1 MISSVGTSNAA
12 SVALIRRKELN
23 LSFLE
28 AGQGTPVVLL
38 HGIPGSALTWA
49 AVGERL
55 AREYR
60 VVIPDLLGF
69 GRSDPPSGD
78 YYLEAQAHRVRE
90 LLERLGIAELV
101 LGGHDFGGP
110 VALTLRRLYPEL
122 RIRALILSATN
133 LFTDT
138 YVPPPLRLARIPLLG
153 TALFRLLAGTRSGL
167 RLMHRG
173 AAVQKREVPWRAFE
187 RHLTA
192 SGVDLTWRIFHRSL
206 AHLET
211 NYRAVEALLPELG
224 VPTLIL
230 WGDCDPF
237 FAVSVGERSHRA
249 IPNSV
254 FRVFP
259 ETGHFVPE
267 EQPGR
272 VADEIRSFLAS
283 V

>member
-1 MISSVGTSNAA
+1 MTSSTPLRSAA
-12 SVALIRRKELN
+12 GMALTCRKELG

-38 HGIPGSALTWA
+38 HGIPGSALAWA

-55 AREYR
+55 AGEYR
-60 VVIPDLLGF
+60 LVIPDLLGF
-69 GRSDPPSGD
+69 GRSDPPGGD
-78 YYLEAQAHRVRE
+78 YYMEAQAHRVRG

-110 VALTLRRLYPEL
+110 VALTLRRLYPDL

-153 TALFRLLAGTRSGL
+153 TLLFRLLGGNRWGL
-167 RLMHRG
+167 RLMYE
-173 AAVQKREVPWRAFE
+173 AATVQKREVPWKRF
-187 RHLTA
+187 RHHLTV
-192 SGVDLTWRIFHRSL
+192 SGVDLTWRIFQRSL
-206 AHLET
+206 ADLET
-211 NYRAVEALLPELG
+211 NYRAVEALLPALG
-224 VPTLIL
+224 APTLIL
-230 WGDCDPF
+230 WGDRDPF
-237 FAVSVGERSHRA
+237 FSVSVGARSPRA
-249 IPNSV
+249 IPGSV
-254 FRVFP
+254 FRVLP

-272 VADEIRSFLAS
+272 VADEIRAFLAAL
-283 V
+283 